1 MGRMNV
7 SNEAL
12 LGLIAELV
20 MDDAMRKYK
29 ENHLYQQIDS
39 ALAEGDEA
47 TFLALTAELKSI
59 QSPS

>member
-12 LGLIAELV
+12 LGLVAEMI
-20 MDDAMRKYK
+20 MDDAIRTYK
-29 ENHLYQQIDS
+29 EKNLYQQIDS

-47 TFLALTAELKSI
+47 SFLALTAELKSI
-59 QSPS
+59 QSPG